1 MQVLMKIA
9 EKQRKSRAGFVQLM
23 NYISRDSFKTFGVG
37 INDDKD
43 IAIRQCLINKDL
55 HKKNRD
61 GKDRFTYHEIF
72 SFGVDVG
79 VEKVIDIMLEFCEV
93 NFYEKD
99 FNSFFAIHTD
109 TDNIHCHVVADN
121 VNFNTGDMIHSVTQ
135 KQFDSM
141 SQKKKDKAET
151 FVYEHQRKLFED
163 ICIKHGL
170 DISMEE
176 RYEYMHEQKQKEG
189 RKWLTKEQYRAKQD
203 KTAWTN
209 EIKDKLE
216 QIYKNEDVNE
226 DNIKD
231 IAVKYGLE
239 VTRHNKTNK
248 TITFAL
254 IDEQGKRT
262 NQKLKLVQELN
273 KKKRKTQDEV
283 TEDTVKLGIKLDT
296 LEIQE
301 KELKKDSDENIFIY
315 DNFFGGKKKEI
326 EKEETREDIYAFFE
340 REKEKLRLKKEKEAE
355 AKAKEVKEDIKP
367 VEEVKEDIKPVEE
380 VKEDI
385 RPVNTY
391 IVEDSK
397 PSDFELEKEYK
408 TEKEILDNFY
418 KDQEDKKKEQD
429 SKAKALEQEIKDIE
443 KAEIDKITQADEV
456 LRRLNID
463 EQERQTE
470 AKAKKEAEEK
480 AKHKQVDID
489 SLLEKVDSYKLIEKY
504 DLFDALPQFK
514 VTLNEES
521 ILFDSETGEGDIEL
535 AKNLI
540 RAKGDEYRDN
550 IDLKDIR
557 TWEDVK
563 MITTYYYD
571 SYDEL
576 NRYNDY
582 NEYSRDTIKQFLEE
596 NTSIAEELAY
606 IYNMQDS
613 NSKTYEDT
621 KVASVE
627 KQVETKKEQEEEE
640 KQDLKSKEKEIEV
653 AEVIESKQELTNS
666 ESVITNSE
674 PTITESKEEITNS
687 KQEEQQEE
695 KQDLK
700 SKQVDI
706 DSLIEKIDS
715 YKLVKEYN
723 LFDTL
728 PPFQVI
734 GEDLIYD
741 SSSGEG
747 DFELAK
753 SLIIDVKGKEYW
765 DNMNV
770 KDIKQWEETGV
781 FTVGYIDDNDNFK
794 YNGYEDYSK
803 DTIKQFLVENTEV
816 AEELAKQYMPTD
828 SKKKEQDSKDYEVEK
843 KKDREIDFN

>member
-1 MQVLMKIA
+1 MQVIYKIA
-9 EKQRKSRAGFVQLM
+9 EKQRKTRAGFMQLM
-23 NYISRDSFKTFGVG
+23 DYISRDSFKTFGVG
-37 INDDKD
+37 TSDNKN
-43 IAIRQCLINKDL
+43 IAIKHYLSNKDL

-61 GKDRFTYHEIF
+61 GKDRFTYHVMA
-72 SFGVDVG
+72 SFGVDVPI
-79 VEKVIDIMLEFCEV
+79 ETVIEIMEEFCTE
-93 NFYEKD
+93 NFYDKG
-99 FNSFFAIHTD
+99 FNSFFAVHTD
-109 TDNIHCHVVADN
+109 TNNIHCHVIADN
-121 VNFNTGDMIHSVTQ
+121 VNFETGNMIHSVTE
-135 KQFDSM
+135 KQYDSM

-170 DISMEE
+170 DISLEE
-176 RYEYMHEQKQKEG
+176 RYEYMHEQKVKEG

-203 KTAWTN
+203 KDSWSN

-231 IAVKYGLE
+231 IANKYGLE
-239 VTRHNKTNK
+239 VTRHNKDK
-248 TITFAL
+248 KYITFAL
-254 IDEQGKRT
+254 LDEQGKRT
-262 NQKLKLVQELN
+262 NQKLKLMQELN

-283 TEDTVKLGIKLDT
+283 TKDNVKLAVKLDT
-296 LEIQE
+296 LEVQE
-301 KELKKDSDENIFIY
+301 KELKKDSSENVFNY
-315 DNFFGGKKKEI
+315 DNFFGGKKKEEI
-326 EKEETREDIYAFFE
+326 EKREETREEILEFFAK
-340 REKEKLRLKKEKEAE
+340 EKEKLRIRKEKEAE

-367 VEEVKEDIKPVEE
+367 VEEVKEDIKPVE
-380 VKEDI
+380 DI
-385 RPVNTY
+385 KTPVNTY

-397 PSDFELEKEYK
+397 PMNFELEKEYK
-408 TEKEILDNFY
+408 TEKDILDNFY
-418 KDQEDKKKEQD
+418 KTQEENKKEQD
-429 SKAKALEQEIKDIE
+429 SKAKALEEEVKNIE
-443 KAEIDKITQADEV
+443 KAEIDKITKSDEV
-456 LRRLNID
+456 LRRLNI
-463 EQERQTE
+463 EEEERQQE
-470 AKAKKEAEEK
+470 AKAKKEQEEK